1 MRQELKKALGR
12 AHLALGE
19 AGVWWTAVERLKI
32 VQETRAAHAC
42 RLCRQ
47 RKPALSPD
55 GVAGEHDTATDLAS
69 PAVEAIHRIVSDPGR
84 LSESWYRRTTASVLS
99 DAAYVE
105 LLSVVAITTALD
117 TFDRA
122 RGAAGRALPEAKPGE
137 PTRRRPKGAKPGLGW
152 IAMLA
157 PADVRPED
165 PPLYACAGRSGGNVH
180 LALSLVP
187 EAMMQFW
194 DLFEAMYLP
203 QHAMRDF
210 AHEYRA
216 IDHAQIEMLAARVA
230 VHNQCHY

>member
-1 MRQELKKALGR
+1 MRQELQNAIER
-12 AHLALGE
+12 AHAALGE
-19 AGVWWTAVERLKI
+19 PGVWWTAGERLKI
-32 VQETRAAHAC
+32 VQETRAVHAC
-42 RLCRQ
+42 SLCRR
-47 RKPALSPD
+47 RKQALSPH
-55 GVAGEHDTATDLAS
+55 GVSGEHDAATDLAS
-69 PAVEAIHRIVSDPGR
+69 AAVEAIHRIVSDPGR
-84 LSESWYRRTTASVLS
+84 LSESWYRRTTDSALS
-99 DAAYVE
+99 DEAYVE

-117 TFDRA
+117 TFGRA
-122 RGAAGRALPEAKPGE
+122 RGAAERALPGTQSGE
-137 PTRRRPKGAKPGLGW
+137 PTRRRPKRAKPGLGW
-152 IAMLA
+152 MPMLA
-157 PADVRPED
+157 PADVGPED

-210 AHEYRA
+210 AREYRA